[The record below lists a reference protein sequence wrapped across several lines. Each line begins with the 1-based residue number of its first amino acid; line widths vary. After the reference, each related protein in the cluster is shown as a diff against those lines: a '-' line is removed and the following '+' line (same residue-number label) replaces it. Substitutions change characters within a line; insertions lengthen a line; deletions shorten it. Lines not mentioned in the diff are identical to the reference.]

1 METVA
6 SQAMSV
12 SNRSIQETGFASSRR
27 SCLRLALPIA
37 ALAQSPAPPAA
48 PSLPLPTHAATAR
61 PRSHEFEPMLYC
73 LYDGIP
79 YSRGSRLYQGGFAMS
94 CDLVANNNNSL
105 VWQLVR

>member
-1 METVA
+1 MRYIVI
-6 SQAMSV
+6 M
-12 SNRSIQETGFASSRR
+12 
-27 SCLRLALPIA
+27 LAVGLPIA
-37 ALAQSPAPPAA
+37 AAAQSPAAPAA
-48 PSLPLPTHAATAR
+48 PSPPLPSPPPTQA
-61 PRSHEFEPMLYC
+61 RSHEFEPMVYC

>member
-1 METVA
+1 MRFLV
-6 SQAMSV
+6 
-12 SNRSIQETGFASSRR
+12 I
-27 SCLRLALPIA
+27 LLAVGLPVA
-37 ALAQSPAPPAA
+37 ALAQSPTAPAA
-48 PSLPLPTHAATAR
+48 PSPPLPTLPPPPAK
-61 PRSHEFEPMLYC
+61 SHEFEPMLYC